1 MKKKYIVP
9 DTSAVK
15 LYTING
21 LLEVGPVVGSQHQST
36 EEQLIKSH
44 HETNSEEKDWGD
56 VDKSIW

>member
-21 LLEVGPVVGSQHQST
+21 LLLEGPIVGSQNKST

>member
-21 LLEVGPVVGSQHQST
+21 LLQPGLEVGTST
-36 EEQLIKSH
+36 KSTDDQLIKSH
-44 HETNSEEKDWGD
+44 HEDTSEEKDWGD
-56 VDKSIW
+56 VEKSIW